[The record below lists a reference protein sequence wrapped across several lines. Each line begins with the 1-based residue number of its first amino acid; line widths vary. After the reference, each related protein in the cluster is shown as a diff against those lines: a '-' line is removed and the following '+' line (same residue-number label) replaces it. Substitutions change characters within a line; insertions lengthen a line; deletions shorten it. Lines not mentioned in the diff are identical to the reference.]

1 MSHPS
6 AVAAPA
12 APARVA
18 AAGVLSTETRV
29 AYGASAFAEN
39 LAYNSI
45 VQLANPIFNLI
56 LGVNPALIG
65 AALALPRLLDVVVD
79 PWVGSASDN
88 LRSRWGRRRPFIAV
102 GAILTGLCA
111 AGVWFFPLGQ
121 SPTFYFWWLVG
132 ASFLMATAYSLF
144 VVPYGAL
151 GLELTSGYHERT
163 RLMAVKSALHKTS
176 GIVNQWLLRIVEL
189 GVFAGAIVGS
199 RVCGVAIGFIVA
211 GLGLWT
217 VLRVREPH
225 DFAAVPRRRIRLWG
239 TWRETLRQ
247 SDFRRIVFAQV
258 CIYASVLLVD
268 TVGFYLNVFYVN
280 GGHIKY
286 AALLKGASGTA
297 FQVGGLLC
305 IPLITRL
312 SGRFGKQRAFLL
324 CTASIVAAGIAK
336 WFCYVP
342 GAGWWLVLPSLLLA
356 PGLVAV
362 MVMVPSMTA
371 DICDLDE
378 AANGSRRE
386 GMFNATAGW
395 LLKLSMS
402 GAAFGAGALLV
413 LCGWHTELAVNQS
426 PSTYL
431 AMRIAFSLGT
441 VVLAVLAAV
450 FIRRYAVPE
459 QRVLEARARLA
470 QPSSP

>member
-1 MSHPS
+1 MPA
-6 AVAAPA
+6 AVTSGAAPRP
-12 APARVA
+12 APEVR
-18 AAGVLSTETRV
+18 LSTGTRV
-29 AYGASAFAEN
+29 AYGVSAFAEN
-39 LAYNSI
+39 LAYNSV

-65 AALALPRLLDVVVD
+65 AALALPRFLDVIVD

-88 LRSRWGRRRPFIAV
+88 LRSRWGRRRPFIAI

-121 SPTFYFWWLVG
+121 SPTFYFWWLAG
-132 ASFLMATAYSLF
+132 ASLLMAGAYSLF

-163 RLMAVKSALHKTS
+163 RLMAVKSALHKAS

-189 GVFAGAIVGS
+189 AVFAGAIAGS
-199 RVCGVAIGFIVA
+199 RVCGVVIGCTVA
-211 GLGLWT
+211 GLGLVT
-217 VLRVREPH
+217 VFRVREPR
-225 DFAAVPRRRIRLWG
+225 DFAAVPRQRVRLWR
-239 TWRETLRQ
+239 TWSETLRQ
-247 SDFRRIVFAQV
+247 PDFRRIVLAQV

-280 GGHIKY
+280 GGDIKY
-286 AALLKGASGTA
+286 GALLKGASGTA
-297 FQVGGLLC
+297 FQLGGLLC
-305 IPLITRL
+305 IPLIARL
-312 SGRFGKQRAFLL
+312 SRRLGKQRAFLL
-324 CTASIVAAGIAK
+324 CTASIVVAGVAK

-413 LCGWHTELAVNQS
+413 LCGWRTELAVNQT
-426 PSTYL
+426 PETYL
-431 AMRIAFSLGT
+431 AMRIAFSVGT
-441 VVLAVLAAV
+441 VVLAVLAAIL
-450 FIRRYAVPE
+450 IRRYSVTE
-459 QRVLEARARLA
+459 QRVLEAHAARPQSA
-470 QPSSP
+470 QP